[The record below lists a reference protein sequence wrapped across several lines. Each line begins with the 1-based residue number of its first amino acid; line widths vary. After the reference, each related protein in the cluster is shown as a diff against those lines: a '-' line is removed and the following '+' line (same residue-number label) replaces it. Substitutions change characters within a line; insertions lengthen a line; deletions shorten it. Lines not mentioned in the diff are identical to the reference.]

1 MPIDPLTI
9 GMLAILAV
17 LVFFMFRN
25 NKKRQ
30 RDAAELQSKVQVG
43 ANVMTNFGLFGV
55 VKAIDEEDNKV
66 LLETSP
72 GNILTVHRQ
81 TVTRVIDDEPIA
93 EASGDSA
100 DDADTSAL
108 DADKPAV
115 DLGEPKFGERSE
127 SASGTVGEAGTAAKD
142 KKVDE

>member
-1 MPIDPLTI
+1 MAIDPLTI

-93 EASGDSA
+93 EAA
-100 DDADTSAL
+100 DEDAADTAL
-108 DADKPAV
+108 DADRPAV
-115 DLGEPKFGERSE
+115 DLGEPQYGERRE
-127 SASGTVGEAGTAAKD
+127 NAPDSAGDTGTVSKD